1 MILPV
6 AQLDPTLRA
15 EMRSLYERHF
25 FRAEA
30 FDSDLADKHAVLL
43 LRDANGQLGGFST
56 LTRWTDTWQGQ
67 PAEIFFSGDTIV
79 EGRWRSTSELP
90 RQWSRYVFSLAE
102 QLAPRPCFWFLICS
116 GYRTYRFLP
125 VFFQQFYPTYAAP
138 TPPDLQALLDRLG
151 QSRFGPLYGD
161 GVVRLEA
168 GLRDPSSAGRDRD
181 PHVAF
186 FLAANPGHAQGH
198 ELACLTRLSR
208 ANLTRCG
215 QRMVGP

>member
-1 MILPV
+1 VILPV
-6 AQLDPTLRA
+6 AQLDDTLRA
-15 EMRSLYERHF
+15 EMRALYERHF
-25 FRAEA
+25 AQSEA
-30 FDSDLADKHAVLL
+30 FDRDLAEKDAVLL
-43 LRDANGQLGGFST
+43 LREPGGPLGGFST
-56 LTRWTDTWQGQ
+56 LMRWSDTWQGE

-79 EGRWRSTSELP
+79 EGRWRATPELA

-102 QLAPRPCFWFLICS
+102 RLAPRPCFWFLICS

-125 VFFQQFYPTYAAP
+125 VFFQEFHPCYTAP
-138 TPPDLQALLDRLG
+138 TPPEVQALIDRLA
-151 QSRFGPLYGD
+151 RAKFGSVYSD

-168 GLRDPSSAGRDRD
+168 ALREPDPAGRDRD

-186 FLAANPGHAQGH
+186 FLNANPGHAQGH